1 MLCVDIYLVSLMME
15 LSIRPFEVPMSS
27 EQFPAEPVQKRSIDK
42 KNRIIHAGF
51 DLFCTKGYNRT
62 NTAEIA
68 KHASVSTGIVYRYF
82 KDKRE
87 IFIASLPLY
96 FERVNSMLF
105 SYISTITPP
114 IDLPTVLDR
123 VLDIVVES
131 HTGSAFAFSE
141 IMALS
146 YTDPQIME
154 FLDISYEKMNQSL
167 VTVFVRYGIA
177 TDHMNERVHLIMDI
191 IENYSHEVAFK
202 KVERL
207 DYQALKK
214 LVIQMILSLVTPDGL
229 KK

>member
-1 MLCVDIYLVSLMME
+1 
-15 LSIRPFEVPMSS
+15 
-27 EQFPAEPVQKRSIDK
+27 
-42 KNRIIHAGF
+42 
-51 DLFCTKGYNRT
+51 
-62 NTAEIA
+62 
-68 KHASVSTGIVYRYF
+68 
-82 KDKRE
+82 
-87 IFIASLPLY
+87 
-96 FERVNSMLF
+96 MLF

-202 KVERL
+202 KAERL

-229 KK
+229 KKQNA